1 MKRMLAAITL
11 LIIGV
16 GLAAQTVSPSGPN
29 PRAKFVTCDIIIDSG
44 QTPLAAW
51 QIDFHGTIDGGTVE
65 LVGVGGGAADG
76 DQNKPFAAPP
86 FYDPEALA
94 HDRIVIAA
102 FSTAKPELLPTGST
116 RVARLHL
123 RITGDGAGV
132 AKPVLATKLI
142 TAADPA
148 GNRITPTVRASLG
161 DTP

>member
-1 MKRMLAAITL
+1 MKRFLAALIL
-11 LIIGV
+11 LILGAA
-16 GLAAQTVSPSGPN
+16 LAAQTVSPSQSS

-51 QIDFHGTIDGGTVE
+51 QIDFHGTVDGGTVE
-65 LVGVGGGAADG
+65 LVGVGGGSDQG
-76 DQNKPFAAPP
+76 DNAKPFAAPP

-123 RITGDGAGV
+123 RITGDNAL
-132 AKPVLATKLI
+132 KPELSATLI
-142 TAADPA
+142 TAADSA
-148 GNRITPTVRASLG
+148 GVKITPTVRASLG